1 MASPRIARLEA
12 PLRVV
17 AALVGTLPVA
27 LLSGVCLA
35 RFAPLSEGARGALGF
50 SLVVPLWVA
59 AMCVAFLARS
69 AARAWGMCAALSAVL
84 FALAYA
90 VPQ

>member
-1 MASPRIARLEA
+1 M
-12 PLRVV
+12 
-17 AALVGTLPVA
+17 PVA
-27 LLSGVCLA
+27 VLSSVCLA